1 MEEQIYMEEVNT
13 GVPQNNKKTVTHGAV
28 KIADEVVKIIAGLAA
43 SEVPGVAG
51 MSGGVVGGIAERL
64 GRKNLSKGIK
74 AEVGEKETAIEISII
89 VEYGTRIPE
98 VASQIQQKV
107 KEVVQN
113 MTGLKVK
120 EVTINVQGVSLGGKE
135 EKEEV

>member
-1 MEEQIYMEEVNT
+1 MEEVNI
-13 GVPQNNKKTVTHGAV
+13 GIPQNNKKTVPHGTV

-51 MSGGVVGGIAERL
+51 MSGRIVEGIAERL

-74 AEVGEKETAIEISII
+74 AEVGEKETAIDISII
-89 VEYGTRIPE
+89 VEYGIRIPE
-98 VASQIQQKV
+98 VAFQIQQKV

-120 EVTINVQGVSLGGKE
+120 EVTINVQGVNLGGIE